1 MYHLKINNIK
11 QTDIHYNNTCM
22 PFTKTKIGQLL
33 ILLLL
38 LVFSQSLFAQKKLEE
53 LKLKVQNATDE
64 EKAKIL
70 NDIGYY
76 YIDSEIDYD
85 NDSSLKYANLAL
97 SISRKTKNYYQEA
110 FALKSIGFAYYY
122 QQNFDTCI
130 VIFNKAINILDE
142 NEDLELRKYLY
153 NGIGACYY
161 YKGDFNKTLEFWKK
175 QLDIN
180 ISQNN
185 RELIAEGYMSIGVVH
200 KNMDE
205 YDQAIYYYQE
215 AYKIQ
220 EEDKDSIG
228 MASVLN
234 NIGNI
239 YFQFRANYTI
249 ALENY
254 LKALDIYKKIGEREN
269 EAHLLNSIGLI
280 YYKQEQLKL
289 SLEYLSQA
297 LSIFEENKDRYKDRI
312 AEVQTNLGL
321 LHAKLGNFQIAYD
334 YLNKCY
340 QFYIQIGAKPR
351 IAETLRDLGD
361 VYKAWGKNQD
371 ALTSYNRS
379 FEIFTEL
386 NMKSDIANLYK
397 KFAES
402 NASLGNYK
410 KAFEYHVLYT
420 HLNDSLFTEKLN
432 EQITE
437 IQTKYETEK
446 KDKEIALLNSDKAL
460 QDATV
465 KRQRLAIF
473 FFIGGFFIISI
484 FLILIFR
491 LYRQKK
497 KANVIL
503 EQKNEEISRQRDH
516 IFQQNKEITSSI
528 EYAKRIQTALLPPQE
543 LIDAIIPES
552 FILFKPRDIVS
563 GDYYWLNQKGNKII
577 SVTADCTGHGVP
589 GAFMSMLGISF
600 LNEIVN
606 VTQPENLRS
615 DQVLNHLRELIISSL
630 RQTGKSGE
638 SRDGMDMTICIID
651 TETLMLDYA
660 GAYNAI
666 YIVRGD
672 ELIESKPDKMPIGIH
687 VKELDPFTPYSF
699 QLLKGD
705 IIYSCSDG
713 YADQFGGP
721 DNTKFRRK
729 NFKDLLLKIHTLE
742 MQKQKEVLDQ
752 TLFDWMAE
760 FEQVDDILVCGIKI
774 V

>member
-1 MYHLKINNIK
+1 MQGLKISNIK
-11 QTDIHYNNTCM
+11 QADIHYNTSCM
-22 PFTKTKIGQLL
+22 PFIKTKIKYLL
-33 ILLLL
+33 FTILF
-38 LVFSQSLFAQKKLEE
+38 LVISLNLFSQSKIDSLENRLKTAEGEERVKLLIDLGTKHLDDNTYDTKNCIKYSNEAFELSKKLKNKFFEAFS
-53 LKLKVQNATDE
+53 LKLIGVAFFYEQQYDTSIHYFNSAINFIE
-64 EKAKIL
+64 EIDSLSLKSDL
-70 NDIGYY
+70 YY
-76 YIDSEIDYD
+76 YIG
-85 NDSSLKYANLAL
+85 AN
-97 SISRKTKNYYQEA
+97 
-110 FALKSIGFAYYY
+110 
-122 QQNFDTCI
+122 
-130 VIFNKAINILDE
+130 
-142 NEDLELRKYLY
+142 
-153 NGIGACYY
+153 YY
-161 YKGDFNKTLEFWKK
+161 YKGEFNKTLDYWKK
-175 QLDIN
+175 DLEIN
-180 ISQNN
+180 ITRNN
-185 RELIAEGYMSIGVVH
+185 RNLIAQSYMSIGVIY
-200 KNMDE
+200 KNLDE

-249 ALENY
+249 ALDNY
-254 LKALDIYKKIGEREN
+254 LKALDIYKKKGDREN
-269 EAHLLNSIGLI
+269 QAHMLNSIGLI
-280 YYKQEQLKL
+280 NYKQEQLKSAL
-289 SLEYLSQA
+289 DNFTQA
-297 LSIFEENKDRYKDRI
+297 LSIFEEKNDKEKI

-321 LHAKLGNFQIAYD
+321 LHAKLGNFQLAYD

-340 QFYIQIGAKPR
+340 QYYVQIGAKPG
-351 IAETLRDLGD
+351 IAGTLRDLGD
-361 VYKAWGKNQD
+361 VYTAWGKNTE
-371 ALTSYNRS
+371 ALSSFNES

-386 NMKSDIANLYK
+386 NMKSDMANLYK
-397 KFAES
+397 KFAET
-402 NASLGNYK
+402 NANLGNYK

-437 IQTKYETEK
+437 IQTKYESEK

-460 QDATV
+460 QDAAL
-465 KRQRLAIF
+465 KRQRLAIY
-473 FFIGGFFIISI
+473 FFIGGFIVITL
-484 FLILIFR
+484 FLIMISR
-491 LYRQKK
+491 LYREKK

-543 LIDAIIPES
+543 LINAIIPES

-606 VTQPENLRS
+606 VTKPEELRS
-615 DQVLNHLRELIISSL
+615 DQVLNHLRELIITSL

-666 YIVRGD
+666 YIVRES

-699 QLLKGD
+699 QLKKGD

-721 DNTKFRRK
+721 ENNKFRRK
-729 NFKDLLLKIHTLE
+729 NFKDLLLKIKDLP
-742 MQKQKEVLDQ
+742 MCQQKETLNQ
-752 TLFDWMAE
+752 TLMDWMKGY
-760 FEQVDDILVCGIKI
+760 EQVDDILVCGIKI
-774 V
+774 T